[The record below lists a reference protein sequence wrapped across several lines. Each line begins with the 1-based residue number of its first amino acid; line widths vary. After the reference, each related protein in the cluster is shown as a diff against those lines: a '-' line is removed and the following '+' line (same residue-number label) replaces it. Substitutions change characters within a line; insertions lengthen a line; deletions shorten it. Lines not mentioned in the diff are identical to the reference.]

1 MTDAATLELPRPT
14 LEGAGACYC
23 TGEESLRL
31 TVFDAAAGVTVQLAG
46 RFLPILTRPDDDAP
60 RVGTFKR
67 TLIPTTNRVASVTTE
82 ALGKGWLIDGEVVV
96 SGGAPSDGQCYAV
109 VELVRGQTGATE
121 ATTLLAC
128 GYVTAKQRL
137 PLVGAKF
144 SGFLEGGGALR
155 SISGTQPGVGL
166 EVSETC
172 PTGARWSLLAF
183 EADLV
188 TSAAVANRVVQLTI
202 DDGAAI
208 FARVSVNQNETAS
221 HTWRNSFQLG
231 VPQTF
236 DGTRFIVTTPL
247 GCDLQIPA
255 GGRIRT
261 VTTAIDVA
269 DQYAVPQ
276 YLVRE
281 WIEGA

>member
-1 MTDAATLELPRPT
+1 MADVATLDLPVPT
-14 LEGAGACYC
+14 LEGAGALYC

-31 TVFDAAAGVTVQLAG
+31 TVFDAAAGVTVALAG
-46 RFLPILTRPDDDAP
+46 RFLPIKTRETDDAA

-67 TLIPTTNRVASVTTE
+67 TLIPTTNRVASVATE
-82 ALGKGWLIDGEVVV
+82 ALGKGWLIDGAVVA
-96 SGGAPSDGQCYAV
+96 SGGSPSDGQCYAV

-121 ATTLLAC
+121 VTTLLAC

-144 SGFLEGGGALR
+144 QGFLEGGGALR
-155 SISGTQPGVGL
+155 SISGTQPGAGA
-166 EVSETC
+166 EISETC
-172 PTGARWSLLAF
+172 PTGARWTLLAF

-188 TSAAVANRVVQLTI
+188 TAVAAANRVPQLTI
-202 DDGAAI
+202 DDGAAV

-221 HTWRNSFQLG
+221 QTWRNSFQTG
-231 VPQTF
+231 VPQLF

-261 VTTAIDVA
+261 VTANIQAA